1 MQLPLIGD
9 GRLAWSLLR
18 QHPEWAV
25 VERDVPG
32 PGRVGV
38 RGRLLLLDN
47 QWTCVWQDTGDVA
60 LPSLRIIGA
69 RFAIGDRIAI
79 RPAGGTMRIYRVKD
93 HHPAC
98 SKQDAGGSASH

>member
-1 MQLPLIGD
+1 MRWSCIRLEPAGPRVGRVQGGDHAYRMQLPLIGD

-32 PGRVGV
+32 PDRVGV

-47 QWTCVWQDTGDVA
+47 QWTCVWQDTGG
-60 LPSLRIIGA
+60 L
-69 RFAIGDRIAI
+69 
-79 RPAGGTMRIYRVKD
+79 
-93 HHPAC
+93 
-98 SKQDAGGSASH
+98 ASH